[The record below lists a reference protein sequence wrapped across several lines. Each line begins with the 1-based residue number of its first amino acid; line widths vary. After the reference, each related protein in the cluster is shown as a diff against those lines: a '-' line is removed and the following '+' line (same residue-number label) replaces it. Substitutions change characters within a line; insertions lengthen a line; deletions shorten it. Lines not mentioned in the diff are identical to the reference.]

1 MIADRGKNQFS
12 LNLSGLNKEGTQGPK
27 EGNSQ
32 VATAGQKG
40 GKKFKGNE
48 FAIPIYTPRTAYNFI
63 RQNGLFGLTQM
74 RCF

>member
-1 MIADRGKNQFS
+1 MIADRDKGKTQFS
-12 LNLSGLNKEGTQGPK
+12 LNLSGINKEGSQGAK

-32 VATAGQKG
+32 VVPANKA

-63 RQNGLFGLTQM
+63 RQNGNVTLI
-74 RCF
+74 